1 MVSDDEP
8 LHLSRGGEF
17 EECRNSRIE
26 IIADYEDEN
35 HFGRRCDNC
44 GAEMYIGDAGDI
56 PHVLDGRI
64 LDWTYV
70 LKMECMDCS
79 NEIYCHMY
87 KWRYAPAPHGPRYR
101 PELQDNSRPG
111 MWSPDA
117 LDSLETSEDVY
128 AQTGRYYGHNG
139 LHIRVAKGWK
149 RLTAREIEDL
159 LDTLKSYREEPDK
172 WGGIHEINDA
182 LEVVIRAKGLY
193 LRVDGIATAW
203 INEEELDDLIAKIEW
218 TECHCCN
225 RKIKRVQLLKLHEK
239 REAERRR
246 EL

>member
-1 MVSDDEP
+1 MRTDEL
-8 LHLSRGGEF
+8 LHYSRGGEF
-17 EECRNSRIE
+17 DECHNSRIE
-26 IIADYEDEN
+26 IIADYEDESN
-35 HFGRRCDNC
+35 YTRRCDNC
-44 GAEMYIGDAGDI
+44 GADMYIGDAGDI
-56 PHVLDGRI
+56 PHILDGRI

-87 KWRYAPAPHGPRYR
+87 RWRDAAAPHGPRYR

-128 AQTGRYYGHNG
+128 AQTGRFYGHNG
-139 LHIRVAKGWK
+139 LHILAGKGWMK
-149 RLTAREIEDL
+149 LTAREIEDL
-159 LDTLKSYREEPDK
+159 LDILKSYREEPDK

-182 LEVVIRAKGLY
+182 LEVVIRAEGLY
-193 LRVDGIATAW
+193 LRVGGIATTW
-203 INEEELDDLIAKIEW
+203 INEEELDDLITKVEW
-218 TECHCCN
+218 TTCHCCN
-225 RKIKRVQLLKLHEK
+225 RKMKRVQMLKLQER
-239 REAERRR
+239 REAERQR